1 MELTEIGVVCFR
13 DPETMEFTGKTS
25 PIYICDPGGVDM
37 EETARDIARCF
48 DHLHKRIE
56 EDCRRAKEEEERR
69 QKAKAKKKKRAE
81 KKQ

>member
-13 DPETMEFTGKTS
+13 DPETMEFTGKKS

-37 EETARDIARCF
+37 VETARDIARCF

-56 EDCRRAKEEEERR
+56 EDCRRAKEEEER
-69 QKAKAKKKKRAE
+69 QKAKKKKKE
-81 KKQ
+81 EEEQC